1 MEGQQPPLQPPS
13 DAQQGLLILS
23 MQAADDAEMTGTGA
37 YEACF
42 PPSVTCYVCS
52 QPGSTDRLTCCMSDF
67 VYERLTAGS
76 NQQAVDAAATAS
88 NPLLHQ
94 FVQSGKAGIVARQA
108 EGAKHCQRHFHQACL
123 GRRKEAVFDN
133 RVTIIKQLKDGT
145 QETRVKDL
153 RHRLCGICLLSVTG
167 SQETQY
173 TGVLDGRH
181 LQLLDASSVLSHVS
195 RPILQFQTQSSNLCE
210 AFMHLKLNARCC
222 LSSSGL
228 MAHPSALTLSFHL
241 SENSVL
247 KGFLLLAEEA
257 AATQAARRADKL
269 TSKMKKSLQARAD
282 KLATLGCKVALT
294 HLSRKGRLSQIA
306 TASLS
311 EALEACTPEQQL
323 ALQQEL
329 QKGPEQLLRLLRVR
343 FMDAANMMHALQYCK
358 QAESTVHHIT
368 INDNKAPMCGL
379 DSC

>member
-1 MEGQQPPLQPPS
+1 MEGQQPPLQPPT

-23 MQAADDAEMTGTGA
+23 MQAAVDAEMTGTGA
-37 YEACF
+37 YEACL

-88 NPLLHQ
+88 DPLLHQ
-94 FVQSGKAGIVARQA
+94 FLQSGKVGTVARQA

-153 RHRLCGICLLSVTG
+153 RHRLCEACLLSVTG

-173 TGVLDGRH
+173 TGVLD
-181 LQLLDASSVLSHVS
+181 
-195 RPILQFQTQSSNLCE
+195 
-210 AFMHLKLNARCC
+210 
-222 LSSSGL
+222 
-228 MAHPSALTLSFHL
+228 
-241 SENSVL
+241 
-247 KGFLLLAEEA
+247 EEA

-282 KLATLGCKVALT
+282 KLGTLGCKVALT

-306 TASLS
+306 SASLS

-329 QKGPEQLLRLLRVR
+329 QKGPEQLLQLLRLLNQQLESGKTELSHAEIADRCSDRSWEFVR
-343 FMDAANMMHALQYCK
+343 RKK
-358 QAESTVHHIT
+358 QRPESRLL
-368 INDNKAPMCGL
+368 GL
-379 DSC
+379 RA